1 MYLQTCPRQLI
12 SQIIRTTTIVHSS
25 KEVALHK
32 MGQRTQVINLYKT
45 LVYLGRE
52 YPLGWDYFR
61 PRLKTAFMRNKDV
74 TDPEKIEQLIS
85 RGNYV
90 VKEIEALYML
100 RKYRTLKK
108 RCGTVCKVLPLR

>member
-1 MYLQTCPRQLI
+1 
-12 SQIIRTTTIVHSS
+12 
-25 KEVALHK
+25 

-108 RCGTVCKVLPLR
+108 RYYSDENENMISEIYRRIESES